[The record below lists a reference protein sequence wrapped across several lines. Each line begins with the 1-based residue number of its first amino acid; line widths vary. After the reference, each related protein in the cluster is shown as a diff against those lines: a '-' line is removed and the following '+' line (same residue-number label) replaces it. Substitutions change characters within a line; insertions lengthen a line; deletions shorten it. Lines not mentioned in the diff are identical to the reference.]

1 MTQVFQGSESWMRSS
16 PLQGEIS
23 PEEQLAW
30 AQVKKMATVLSAM
43 DRTCPYEL
51 LDVNDKKVQT
61 KIDVYF

>member
-1 MTQVFQGSESWMRSS
+1 MRSS

-30 AQVKKMATVLSAM
+30 AQVKKMATVLSVL
-43 DRTCPYEL
+43 DRTCPCEL